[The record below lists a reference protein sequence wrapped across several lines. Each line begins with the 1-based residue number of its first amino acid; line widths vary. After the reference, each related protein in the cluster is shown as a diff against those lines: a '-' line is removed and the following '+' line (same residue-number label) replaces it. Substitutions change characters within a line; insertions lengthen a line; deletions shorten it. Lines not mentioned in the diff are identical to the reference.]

1 MGNVVDEV
9 VVEADEVEVVVE
21 VEAVVGVEVDEAG
34 SGIEVVGLVAYTYS
48 RTPTAQPRII
58 PKCNQ
63 PPFYN
68 RDGKP
73 FSTLGDSR
81 DSFVSMTRVIFDLIL
96 TMFMFLLL
104 ARV

>member
-58 PKCNQ
+58 PKCNN
-63 PPFYN
+63 PLSITET
-68 RDGKP
+68 G
-73 FSTLGDSR
+73 SR
-81 DSFVSMTRVIFDLIL
+81 SLHLAILVILSYL
-96 TMFMFLLL
+96 
-104 ARV
+104 